1 LDSSN
6 LFSIIKEIK
15 RDMEKIPTAKAFYQN
30 YIEENNHD
38 SHVDIEEMLIEF
50 AKMHVEQAL
59 KEASNK
65 LYDTYHTICE
75 DGSVHGVF
83 RTQQEALN
91 LANHLNETTDFYHDW
106 NKVVRLGGG
115 MSKDTILNSYS
126 LDNIK

>member
-1 LDSSN
+1 
-6 LFSIIKEIK
+6 
-15 RDMEKIPTAKAFYQN
+15 MEKIPTAKAFYQN